1 MRNDAICAY
10 FDSFGDD
17 LKAARKALDL
27 TRNKLA
33 EAVGIDPRYLA
44 NIENICKNQSHSFLQ
59 NYQPLHF
66 SERHLWRTKN
76 WREAPL

>member
-1 MRNDAICAY
+1 MRNDTICAY

-33 EAVGIDPRYLA
+33 
-44 NIENICKNQSHSFLQ
+44 
-59 NYQPLHF
+59 
-66 SERHLWRTKN
+66 
-76 WREAPL
+76 